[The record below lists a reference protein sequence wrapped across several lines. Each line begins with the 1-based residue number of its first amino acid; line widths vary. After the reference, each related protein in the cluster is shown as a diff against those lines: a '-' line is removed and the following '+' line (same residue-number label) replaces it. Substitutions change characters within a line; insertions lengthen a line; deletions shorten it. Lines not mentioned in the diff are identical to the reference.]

1 MMSDHKLLDAEL
13 MKRVAVGDQS
23 ACRSL
28 VEAHLRGL
36 VGLAYRTLHDMAAA
50 EDIAQENFLKLWR
63 MANRWKPE
71 ARVSTWLYRVAH
83 NLAIDEIRRRGHLS
97 DQEAPDTADPAA
109 SQYIQ
114 QHQSQVR
121 DQVEAALA
129 QLPVRQR
136 TAITLVHH
144 QELRNIETAEIMEIS
159 VDALESLLARGR
171 RKLKELLIDRKRD
184 LVGEIE

>member
-13 MKRVAVGDQS
+13 MKRVAAGDQS

-28 VEAHLRGL
+28 VEAHVHGL
-36 VGLAYRTLHDMAAA
+36 VGLAYRMLHDMAAA

-83 NLAIDEIRRRGHLS
+83 NLAINEIRRRGHLS

-129 QLPVRQR
+129 
-136 TAITLVHH
+136 H
-144 QELRNIETAEIMEIS
+144 
-159 VDALESLLARGR
+159 SLLIGCSAM
-171 RKLKELLIDRKRD
+171 K
-184 LVGEIE
+184 GEGVVFGGLCTTPRPPKNWVKHTKAW